1 MGKRVVGQAE
11 TGNVVTAA
19 RVPCRERNTVMN
31 LHIRPVCD
39 DDVEDLVQLSLLAWV
54 PVFSSFEQILG
65 PQIYT
70 MIWPDWKSGQKEA
83 VETVCQDGAKTA
95 VLVAEWDGIV
105 VGFLAYELNVKD
117 KTGEVQLLA
126 VHPEYQNLG
135 IGTEL
140 KRFALEEMKKN
151 GMKMAKVETG
161 GDPSHAPARR
171 SYQKAGYIAL
181 PLVRYFK
188 DL

>member
-1 MGKRVVGQAE
+1 
-11 TGNVVTAA
+11 
-19 RVPCRERNTVMN
+19 MN
-31 LHIRPVCD
+31 LHIRPVRD
-39 DDVEDLVQLSLLAWV
+39 NDVDDLVRLSLLAWV
-54 PVFSSFEQILG
+54 PVFSSFQQILG
-65 PQIYT
+65 PNIYAL
-70 MIWPDWKSGQKEA
+70 IWPDWRTSQREA
-83 VETVCQDGAKTA
+83 VETVCKDGEKTI
-95 VLVAEWDGIV
+95 VWVAEVDGMV
-105 VGFLAYELNVKD
+105 VGFLAYELNSKE

-140 KRFALEEMKKN
+140 NNFALEKMKES
-151 GMKMAKVETG
+151 GMKMARVDTG

-171 SYQKAGYIAL
+171 SYQKAGYTAL